1 MSIQSN
7 FPAIKP
13 SLLLDFANT
22 KQLDNRVT
30 FTRSTPAVYYDGRT
44 TTMAEQNLV
53 TYSQEFDNAIWAKQ
67 NVTITANS
75 TTAPDGTTTADTVT
89 QSAGTSLKYF
99 SQLSSGYAGKPYTA
113 SIYAKAGTNNF
124 IQFLFGGSN
133 TDIANFDISSGT
145 VGTTSGI
152 TSATIT
158 SVGSGW
164 YRCVVSWNS
173 LGTDF
178 TSYAI
183 AIIPSSTSGRAP
195 STSDTNTVYLWGA
208 QLEQRSSATA
218 FTATTTQPITNYIP
232 VLLTAGGNQPRFD
245 CNPTTGES
253 LGLLIEEQRTNL
265 LAYSTAF
272 NLWSY
277 SLTWYLNQNIAPDG
291 SNSAT
296 VLKGTGLVSLSA
308 SSVTAGTYTFS
319 VYAKAYWS
327 NDVRLN
333 IYTGTADIGE
343 TFNLTTG
350 AASGGYGTRTT
361 TSTSAGNGWWR
372 LTLTVATTTTT
383 LNCQIH
389 VDNTNT
395 IFAWGA
401 QAEAG
406 AFATSYI
413 ATTSAS
419 ATRTQDVASMTGT
432 NFSSWYNNAEWTL
445 YTEAAWTNIT
455 DGAVVS
461 IDDNSFNAVAR
472 VTVYETG
479 LAPSIYSNNAFQ
491 FNVNTQLPTI
501 RDQFY
506 KTSFAAKANNFAAI
520 TNTNAIAI
528 NNSGVLF
535 NSSPFQMLI
544 GRSFYGSLFTGRIK
558 KIAYYPIRVSDT
570 NLQALTS

>member
-1 MSIQSN
+1 MSISQN
-7 FPAIKP
+7 FGNVSP

-22 KQLDNRVT
+22 KTLDNRIT
-30 FTRSTPAVYYDGRT
+30 FTRSTPACHYDDKT
-44 TTMAEQNLV
+44 TAMAEQNLV
-53 TYSQEFDNAIWAKQ
+53 LQSQQLYATPWAGAA
-67 NVTITANS
+67 TITGD
-75 TTAPDGTTTADTVT
+75 TDVAPDGTTTADTLNPSFGVANT
-89 QSAGTSLKYF
+89 NKSQYGTVGQSGT
-99 SQLSSGYAGKPYTA
+99 YTL
-113 SIYAKAGTNNF
+113 SIYAKVA
-124 IQFLFGGSN
+124 
-133 TDIANFDISSGT
+133 SGT
-145 VGTTSGI
+145 GKVYLSLLDNGWSG
-152 TSATIT
+152 ATIT
-158 SVGSGW
+158 TCSLTTTWQRFTVTRTLTANNTWYVVVGQ
-164 YRCVVSWNS
+164 
-173 LGTDF
+173 TD
-178 TSYAI
+178 A
-183 AIIPSSTSGRAP
+183 STDA
-195 STSDTNTVYLWGA
+195 TTCIVWGA

-218 FTATTTQPITNYIP
+218 YTATTTQPITNYIP

-253 LGLLIEEQRTNL
+253 LGLLIEEQRTNIYN
-265 LAYSTAF
+265 YSSLNTNSYTQGCTVSQTA
-272 NLWSY
+272 
-277 SLTWYLNQNIAPDG
+277 IAPDG
-291 SNSAT
+291 TLSAI
-296 VLKGTGLVSLSA
+296 VLKEDTAFSRHGIYSSSMGAYSVTPTTWSVFLKAGVRDKVVFVAYNNGWSA
-308 SSVTAGTYTFS
+308 SSSAINISSGTP
-319 VYAKAYWS
+319 V
-327 NDVRLN
+327 
-333 IYTGTADIGE
+333 
-343 TFNLTTG
+343 
-350 AASGGYGTRTT
+350 
-361 TSTSAGNGWWR
+361 GNGWYRVSW
-372 LTLTVATTTTT
+372 TATPTSSIGGSYVEIWPADSTSDIYYTGGGW
-383 LNCQIH
+383 NA
-389 VDNTNT
+389 
-395 IFAWGA
+395 FSAWGL
-401 QAEAG
+401 QIETG

-413 ATTSAS
+413 ATSGAS
-419 ATRTQDVASMTGT
+419 ATRTADSASMTGT